1 MLVERSV
8 GTFQDW
14 RAAARELLC
23 AEIEPGGIVWKEQGD
38 CQPGLFEAHT
48 GAVAPRVTNLSIPRT
63 FLNEAEFV
71 AQHADPGRWELL
83 YRLAW
88 RMLHGEKHL
97 MLLEIDEDVR
107 RFSLMRK
114 AVGKDIHQMR
124 AFVRFRRVEGEH
136 GEEFIAWFQPD
147 HHILSSNAK
156 FFVDRFGAMRWAILT
171 PRESIFWDLK
181 ELRHGPG
188 VPRSAAP
195 GEDELEDLW
204 RAYYKSIFNPARL
217 NLTVMRSQ
225 LPVHNWID
233 LPEARTIYEAVREV
247 RGQVQQMAMEQPR
260 SAADFIPASASL
272 PTLRTAVRNCQA
284 CTLCRTA
291 TQPVFGE
298 GPPDARIVLVG
309 EQPGDEEDLEGRPF
323 VGPAGAI
330 LAEAMRD
337 AGLDRDSVYLTNAV
351 KAFKFIER
359 GKRRI
364 HQSPRSIDI
373 AACRPWLNAEL
384 EVVDPAVIVCLG
396 GSAGQSVLGRSV
408 SVTQERGQLL
418 PHPRA
423 SGVLLTYHPSAALRV
438 PDPSAA
444 LEIRQ
449 SLTQDLL
456 LAKNVSGIVNPA
468 NS

>member
-1 MLVERSV
+1 MMERSV

-14 RAAARELLC
+14 RAAARELLS
-23 AEIEPGGIVWKEQGD
+23 ADISPGQIVWKEYGD
-38 CQPGLFEAHT
+38 CQPGLFAADT
-48 GAVAPRVTNLSIPRT
+48 GPVAPCSTNISIPRA
-63 FLNEAEFV
+63 FLTEAEFV
-71 AQHADPGRWELL
+71 SQHSEPGRWALL

-88 RMLHGEKHL
+88 RILHGERHL
-97 MLLEIDEDVR
+97 MLLEIDDDVR
-107 RFSLMRK
+107 RFTLMRK

-136 GEEFIAWFQPD
+136 GEEFIAWFRPD
-147 HHILSSNAK
+147 HHILASNAK

-171 PRESIFWDLK
+171 PRASIFWDLK
-181 ELRHGPG
+181 ELRQGPG

-195 GEDELEDLW
+195 AEDELEDLW

-225 LPVHNWID
+225 LPVHNWVD

-247 RGQVQQMAMEQPR
+247 RGRVQQMALEQPV
-260 SAADFIPASASL
+260 SAADYIPANASL
-272 PTLRTAVRNCQA
+272 STLRNAVRNCQA
-284 CTLCRTA
+284 CSLCRTA

-298 GPPDARIVLVG
+298 GPPDAQIVLVG
-309 EQPGDEEDLEGRPF
+309 EQPGDEEDLKGRPF
-323 VGPAGAI
+323 VGPAGVI

-373 AACRPWLNAEL
+373 ATCRPWLDAEL
-384 EVVDPAVIVCLG
+384 EVVKPAIIVCLG

-408 SVTQERGQLL
+408 RVTQERGQLL

-423 SGVLLTYHPSAALRV
+423 GGVLLTYHPSAALRV
-438 PDPSAA
+438 PDPAA
-444 LEIRQ
+444 AHEIRQ
-449 SLTQDLL
+449 ALTKDLL
-456 LAKNVSGIVNPA
+456 LAKSA
-468 NS
+468 LA